1 MTLDWRGGSYLLPIS
16 NYPLGLDDTARL
28 FLRYLTLSIG
38 VQSELSALGML
49 SNWAMGKFV
58 NMQVSGRH
66 SISGVSITLAVGCVI

>member
-16 NYPLGLDDTARL
+16 NYPLGLDDTVRL

-38 VQSELSALGML
+38 VQSELSARDALD
-49 SNWAMGKFV
+49 WAMGMFV